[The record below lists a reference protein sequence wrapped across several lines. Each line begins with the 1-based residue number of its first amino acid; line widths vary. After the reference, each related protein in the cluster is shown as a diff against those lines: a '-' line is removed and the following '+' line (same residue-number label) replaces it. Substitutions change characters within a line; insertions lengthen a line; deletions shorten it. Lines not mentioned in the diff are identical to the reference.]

1 MTAAAAKVP
10 WSVRLAYAF
19 PAFTLAV
26 IGIPIY
32 VFLPKFYTDTVGMD
46 IAVVGVLLMAVRL
59 FDAVTDPLIG
69 HLSDEIRTPWGRRRP
84 LIALGAAGLTFSL
97 YFLFT
102 PTEAPGNDQ
111 VLRFAGWLFS
121 LFLFWTL
128 ITVPYE
134 ALGPELSDDYH
145 ERTTIFAW
153 RDGFLIV
160 GTLFAAASPSLSSL
174 VLGLLGLPDH
184 ERARFTALALM
195 YGPLVLAA
203 AFFCVW
209 RIREKIRI
217 ETAPAEPFW
226 AGYAGVFRNRP
237 FVILLS
243 AYTVSAIGSNLPATL
258 ILYYV
263 EYVLHSNRAELFLAL
278 YFVVGIAFIPVWVG
292 LSRKTGKKAAW
303 IGAMMINT
311 LAFLGVFFLGPG
323 DEAVYGVLVAISGIG
338 FGAGLVLPSSI
349 QADVIDYD
357 ELITG
362 RRREGRYI
370 GLWSVSK
377 KLAAA
382 LGVGLGLW
390 LLGRTGYTPDAAQSP
405 MTILALKILYAL
417 VPCACQLIAMVVIGF
432 YPITEARFRE
442 IQTRLQPLNAGSND
456 HR

>member
-1 MTAAAAKVP
+1 MTAAKGTVP
-10 WSVRLAYAF
+10 WSVRLFYAF

-69 HLSDEIRTPWGRRRP
+69 HFSDEIRTPWGRRRP
-84 LIALGAAGLTFSL
+84 LIALGAVGLSFSL

-102 PTEAPGNDQ
+102 PTESPGSEQ
-111 VLRFAGWLFS
+111 VIRFAGWLFS

-128 ITVPYE
+128 FIVPYE
-134 ALGPELSDDYH
+134 ALGPELTSDYH
-145 ERTTIFAW
+145 ERTTLFGL

-160 GTLFAAASPSLSSL
+160 GTLFAAASPALSTL
-174 VLGLLGLPDH
+174 VLGLLGLPVH
-184 ERARFTALALM
+184 ERARFTALALV

-203 AFFCVW
+203 AALCVW
-209 RIREKIRI
+209 RVREKDR
-217 ETAPAEPFW
+217 AAASRKDPFW
-226 AGYAGVFRNRP
+226 SGFAGVFRNRP
-237 FVILLS
+237 FVILLT
-243 AYTVSAIGSNLPATL
+243 AFTVSSLGSNLPATL

-263 EYVLHSNRAELFLAL
+263 EYVLHSDRAELFLAL
-278 YFVVGIAFIPVWVG
+278 YFVVGVAFIPFWVG

-303 IGAMMINT
+303 IGAMVINT

-323 DEAVYGVLVAISGIG
+323 DEAIYGVLVAVSGIG

-357 ELITG
+357 ELMTG
-362 RRREGRYI
+362 KRREGRYI

-390 LLGRTGYTPDAAQSP
+390 LLGRTGYAPDTAQND
-405 MTILALKILYAL
+405 MTIFALKILYAL
-417 VPCACQLIAMVVIGF
+417 VPCLCQIIAILIICF
-432 YPITEARFRE
+432 YPITESRFHR
-442 IQTRLQPLNAGSND
+442 IQSRLQSLNSD
-456 HR
+456 SP